1 MSLRLCDVLHQPVS
15 LVPMRECPI
24 KTYRYTYIQILL
36 EAKKMNKESSLS
48 KLYDALRTTPSKDND
63 SNNDN
68 NEGKTENM

>member
-1 MSLRLCDVLHQPVS
+1 MANVS
-15 LVPMRECPI
+15 KI
-24 KTYRYTYIQILL
+24 KIKHRYTYIQILL